1 MLLLLLLLVSL
12 LASLPN
18 KLGFDKDLPAGIAD
32 TEQTPQAAI
41 AVVELVERLAAVAAP
56 SSAARLVA
64 VAEPVELASL
74 VWSYQWR
81 SAGAFVGLW
90 QGMST

>member
-90 QGMST
+90 RGMST